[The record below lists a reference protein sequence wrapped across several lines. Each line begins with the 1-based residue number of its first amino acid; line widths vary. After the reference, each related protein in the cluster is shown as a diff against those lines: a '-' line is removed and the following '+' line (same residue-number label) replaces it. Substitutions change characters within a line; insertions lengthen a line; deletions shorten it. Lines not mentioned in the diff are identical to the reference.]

1 MEDKNPGSA
10 TKMQCEFVD
19 GETVFKHLYICL
31 EPLKRWFKMNCRPFI
46 GLDVCHLKGVYDGQL
61 LIAVG
66 IDPNNK
72 TWVLAYAVVEMETRG
87 SHGHGLP
94 GAFKDIVP
102 NAETRFCVRHHW
114 DNFNKK
120 YKGKVLRDQS
130 WTCAKATNVPCFK
143 YQMEVMKILDSNA
156 WEWLAEKPPTQWTRD
171 RPIIT
176 LLEMISGLV
185 VLNIKWMQE
194 EVTSMWWIWIITL
207 VLAESETCQAFLV
220 LMELLPY
227 ITKEITSMGEA
238 NQTTI
243 KPPAYTRQPGRPRKV
258 RIKGVE
264 ERIDKM

>member
-1 MEDKNPGSA
+1 
-10 TKMQCEFVD
+10 MQCEFVD

-46 GLDVCHLKGVYDGQL
+46 GLDVCHLKGRESWTWF
-61 LIAVG
+61 
-66 IDPNNK
+66 IDLFANDVDIVN
-72 TWVLAYAVVEMETRG
+72 
-87 SHGHGLP
+87 SHGWAFKSDKQKGLP

-227 ITKEITSMGEA
+227 ITKEDEA
-238 NQTTI
+238 KATVRVRR
-243 KPPAYTRQPGRPRKV
+243 KLAYARRKAAAAAAKKVALYASQPNAAEIAGIRLRASKRQRT
-258 RIKGVE
+258 
-264 ERIDKM
+264 